1 LDLLKSLIW
10 PSNAIKTSIK
20 RIAIFALLAQSTGST
35 SNPFIN
41 SLFPYDVSKAVAA
54 QKSFYDPAQPP
65 VLTVDPKFMDYVPI
79 DRPYITGDISKT
91 IAPGKFPNI
100 MTLFDPYFNG
110 MDYNFY
116 YAMYHG
122 SYTTPPCF
130 EDVIWI
136 VGLLPIRVNE
146 YLIS

>member
-1 LDLLKSLIW
+1 
-10 PSNAIKTSIK
+10 
-20 RIAIFALLAQSTGST
+20 
-35 SNPFIN
+35 
-41 SLFPYDVSKAVAA
+41 LFPYDVSKAVAA

-79 DRPYITGDISKT
+79 DRPYITGDITKT

-110 MDYNFY
+110 MNYNFY

-146 YLIS
+146 YLLS